1 MPGATETDFF
11 DRADMLDTKVG
22 QQEKDDPRMV
32 AKAGFDAMMAG
43 RGEVIT
49 GCQNKLRSAIAHVM
63 PADLLAERHR
73 GMAQPQ
79 RQKRFTV
86 LPTAT
91 VFGACSAAGQRHAV
105 RLALDP
111 RPPAQRWMNLKNRL
125 VLPSAVLS

>member
-79 RQKRFTV
+79 RQKRFTMF
-86 LPTAT
+86 ADSNGFRR
-91 VFGACSAAGQRHAV
+91 VFSGGPKARGPAGA
-105 RLALDP
+105 
-111 RPPAQRWMNLKNRL
+111 
-125 VLPSAVLS
+125 